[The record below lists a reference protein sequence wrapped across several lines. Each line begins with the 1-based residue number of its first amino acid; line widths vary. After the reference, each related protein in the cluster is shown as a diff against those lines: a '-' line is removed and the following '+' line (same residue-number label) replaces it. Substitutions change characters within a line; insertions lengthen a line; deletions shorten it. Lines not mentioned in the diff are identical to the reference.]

1 MKRLTWVAAS
11 LMLVLA
17 SGAAT
22 AQDKD
27 KDKDKNEDRPR
38 PTRRGGRARG
48 GSRGSD
54 SAPKV
59 GKAAPA
65 FKLKSL
71 DGKQEFELAG
81 FKGKKP
87 VVLFFGS
94 YT

>member
-17 SGAAT
+17 SGGAM

-27 KDKDKNEDRPR
+27 KDKNDDRPR

>member
-1 MKRLTWVAAS
+1 MKRLKWIAAS
-11 LMLVLA
+11 LMLALA
-17 SGAAT
+17 SGTAM

-27 KDKDKNEDRPR
+27 KDENDDRPR
-38 PTRRGGRARG
+38 PTRRGRPRG
-48 GSRGSD
+48 ND

-59 GKAAPA
+59 GKAAPG

-81 FKGKKP
+81 LKGKKP